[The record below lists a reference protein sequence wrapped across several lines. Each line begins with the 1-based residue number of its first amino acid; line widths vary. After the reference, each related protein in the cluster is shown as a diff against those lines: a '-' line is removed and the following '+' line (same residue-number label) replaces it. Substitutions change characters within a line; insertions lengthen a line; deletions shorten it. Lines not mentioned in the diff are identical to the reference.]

1 MFRTLIALALT
12 LLVCDAALAASL
24 KLQITA
30 ADQAEINIPVTVA
43 IPTATAGDAQT
54 ATVSLSDG
62 TKLTGQL
69 TAPRL
74 LSSADAAKEREL
86 TFVVP
91 KLDAGAKLTATV
103 EFGGGASGEQFRW
116 KDEPGKSL
124 DLLYGDKPVLRYM
137 YEALD
142 DSSAERRHETFK
154 VYHHVFDMDGENLLT
169 KGPGGLFQHHRGLF
183 YGFNRIS
190 YSVDGQKQ
198 NADVWHC
205 NHGESQAHVQVLKSE
220 AGPVLGRQL
229 LQVEWRGRNGEAFAE
244 EQRELTV
251 YRTPEG
257 RLIEFA
263 SRLNSKVEDLKLDG
277 DPQHAG
283 FQFRATQFVPDNTA
297 KKTFYIRPDGKGKP
311 GAFRNWPGQ
320 KEHVDLPWNVLVF
333 EAFDKTYSSCYLD
346 RPTNPKPARF
356 SERDYG
362 RFGSYF
368 ATDVSPEKPLDVN
381 YRIYLTEGEIAP
393 EAIAES
399 YASFNQPPQVSIVE

>member
-1 MFRTLIALALT
+1 MLRWPIAIAFS
-12 LLVCDAALAASL
+12 LLVCTAAVAAPL
-24 KLQITA
+24 NLQITA
-30 ADQAEINIPVTVA
+30 SDKDEINVPVTVA
-43 IPTATAGDAQT
+43 VAKSIAGDAKV
-54 ATVSLSDG
+54 ATIALSNG
-62 TKLTGQL
+62 TEVVGQL
-69 TAPRL
+69 TAPSL
-74 LSSADAAKEREL
+74 LSIADAEKDREL
-86 TFVVP
+86 TFVLP
-91 KLDAGAKLTATV
+91 ELASGA
-103 EFGGGASGEQFRW
+103 EFKGAVDFGDSSGGEQFEW

-142 DSSAERRHETFK
+142 ESSKERRNETFK
-154 VYHHVFDMDGENLLT
+154 VYHHVFDLDGENLLT

-190 YSVDGQKQ
+190 YTDDGKKQ

-205 NHGESQAHVQVLKSE
+205 NNGESQAHIEVVSSQ

-229 LQVEWRGRNGEAFAE
+229 LKIEWRGRNGEAFATE
-244 EQRELTV
+244 LRELTV
-251 YRTPEG
+251 YHTPKG

-263 SRLNSKVEDLKLDG
+263 SRLDSQVEDLKLDG

-283 FQFRATQFVPDNTA
+283 FQFRATQHVPDNTA

-320 KEHVDLPWNVLVF
+320 QEHVDLPWNVLVF
-333 EAFDKTYSSCYLD
+333 EAFGKTYSTCYLD
-346 RPTNPKPARF
+346 RPSNPKPARF

-368 ATDVSPEKPLDVN
+368 ATDVPQDKPLEVN
-381 YRIYLTEGEIAP
+381 YRVYVTEGEISP

-399 YASFNQPPQVSIVE
+399 SASFNQPPQVSIVE

>member
-1 MFRTLIALALT
+1 MLRWPIALALT
-12 LLVCDAALAASL
+12 LLVYSAAVAAPL

-30 ADQAEINIPVTVA
+30 SDQAEINVPVTVA
-43 IPTATAGDAQT
+43 VPKAAAGDAQV
-54 ATVSLSDG
+54 ATVALSDG
-62 TKLTGQL
+62 TKLVGQL
-69 TAPRL
+69 TAPSL
-74 LSSADAAKEREL
+74 LSKADATKDLEL
-86 TFVVP
+86 TFVLP

-103 EFGGGASGEQFRW
+103 EFGGSAGGQEYSW
-116 KDEPGKSL
+116 KDTPGKSM
-124 DLLYGDKPVLRYM
+124 DLLDGNKPVLRYM

-142 DSSAERRHETFK
+142 DSSPERRHETFK
-154 VYHHVFDMDGENLLT
+154 VYHHVFDLDGNNLLT
-169 KGPGGLFQHHRGLF
+169 KGPGGLFPHHRGLF

-190 YSVDGQKQ
+190 YSADGKKQ

-205 NHGESQAHVQVLKSE
+205 NNGESQAHIKVISSE

-229 LQVEWRGRNGEAFAE
+229 LQVEWRGRDGKPFAE
-244 EQRELTV
+244 EERELTV

-263 SRLNSKVEDLKLDG
+263 SRLESKVDDLKLDG

-333 EAFDKTYSSCYLD
+333 EAFDKTYSTCYLD

-368 ATDVSPEKPLDVN
+368 ATDVPQEEPLEVN
-381 YRIYLTEGEIAP
+381 YRVYLTEGEIAP
-393 EAIAES
+393 DAIAES

>member
-1 MFRTLIALALT
+1 MLRWPIALALT
-12 LLVCDAALAASL
+12 LLVCHTASAAALKLEVAA
-24 KLQITA
+24 T
-30 ADQAEINIPVTVA
+30 DQDEINIPITVA
-43 IPTATAGDAQT
+43 VPKSTAGDAEV
-54 ATVSLSDG
+54 ATVTLSDG
-62 TKLTGQL
+62 TKLSGQL

-74 LSSADAAKEREL
+74 LSKADAKKDREL
-86 TFVVP
+86 TFVLP
-91 KLDAGAKLTATV
+91 KLAANAKLTATV
-103 EFGGGASGEQFRW
+103 DFGGSVGDQQFSW
-116 KDEPGKSL
+116 KDQPGKSM
-124 DLLYGDKPVLRYM
+124 DLLFGKQPVLRYM
-137 YEALD
+137 YESLD
-142 DSSAERRHETFK
+142 ESSPERRNETFK
-154 VYHHVFDMDGENLLT
+154 IYHHVFDMDGENLLT

-190 YSVDGQKQ
+190 YTTDGKKQ

-205 NHGESQAHVQVLKSE
+205 NNGESQAHVDVLSSE

-229 LQVEWRGRNGEAFAE
+229 LQIEWRGRDAKPFAV
-244 EQRELTV
+244 EQREMTV
-251 YRTPEG
+251 YHTPQG

-263 SRLNSKVEDLKLDG
+263 SRLDSKVDDLKLDG

-283 FQFRATQFVPDNTA
+283 FQFRATQYVPDNTA

-320 KEHVDLPWNVLVF
+320 KEHIDLPWNVLVF
-333 EAFDKTYSSCYLD
+333 EAFDKTYSTCYLD

-368 ATDVSPEKPLDVN
+368 ATDVPQGKPLDVN
-381 YRIYLTEGEIAP
+381 YRVYLTEGEISP
-393 EAIAES
+393 EAITES